1 MRVLCV
7 GDLHSPC
14 TRIGY
19 SNFCKDMYKAWD
31 CDKVV
36 FIGDV
41 VDWSAISFH
50 ANNPEAPGPH
60 DEYQLALQHIQKWYK
75 LFPKATVIIGNHDAR
90 PKRVAESVN
99 IPAKFIR
106 NYADLWNTPKWKW
119 VHSTIIDNIY
129 YCHGHG
135 KGGGKTPA
143 WNLSQKMG
151 MSVVMG
157 HYHRC
162 GGVNWSANPLRR
174 WFGMDVG
181 CGVDDKAYAFVY
193 AKEQV
198 TRSILSVGIILD
210 GTPYHEMM
218 PVGKEEPYYDKK
230 IKTST

>member
-1 MRVLCV
+1 MSRNLVI

-14 TRIGY
+14 TRKGY
-19 SNFCKDMYKAWD
+19 SHFCQDLYKEWD
-31 CDKVV
+31 CNKVI

-50 ANNPEAPGPH
+50 ASNPNTPGPV
-60 DEYQLALQHIQKWYK
+60 DEYEMALTEIQKWYK
-75 LFPKATVIIGNHDAR
+75 IFPKATVIIGNHDAR

-106 NYADLWNTPKWKW
+106 DYADLWETPNWKW
-119 VHSTIIDNIY
+119 EQSVIIDDVF

-157 HYHRC
+157 HYHSR
-162 GGVNWSANPLRR
+162 GGGGLWSANPLRR

-181 CGVDDKAYAFVY
+181 CGVDDTAYAFVY

-198 TRSILSVGIILD
+198 TRSILGCGIVLD
-210 GTPYHEMM
+210 GTPYHEVM
-218 PVGKEEPYYDKK
+218 PVGKGETYHDSRFK
-230 IKTST
+230 